1 MHKQKTLGVQR
12 IRSTHTHSNLTVR
25 EINLAVEIGSAIK
38 HYASPLSHLLIIMQQ
53 QIQRQERL
61 KKKKKRAIVHETKQ
75 TRQRRIEREGRRAVS
90 PGSAILTIC
99 EGLEAHLAAVFAKA
113 SHSPCTHLY
122 HIDCTRPEGLHTRC
136 VSLAP
141 QDSGVNLCMVLK
153 RATITGSKLEITS

>member
-1 MHKQKTLGVQR
+1 M
-12 IRSTHTHSNLTVR
+12 
-25 EINLAVEIGSAIK
+25 
-38 HYASPLSHLLIIMQQ
+38 
-53 QIQRQERL
+53 
-61 KKKKKRAIVHETKQ
+61 HETKQ

-113 SHSPCTHLY
+113 SHSPRPHLY

-153 RATITGSKLEITS
+153 RATITGSRLEIT